1 MKKPDFLHYKQQAL
15 LTINLAKNDF
25 NQKYAAS
32 SLGIVWGFL
41 PSIMTILIYWM
52 VFTFAF
58 RSGNTK
64 EPFLLWLMS
73 GMIPWLFFSDAIVGA
88 TNSYVEYS
96 YLVKKVVFNIHLLPI
111 VKIVSAAFT
120 HVFFLVIMFFTLL
133 GYGYLPS
140 ASYLFLLYYSLC
152 LILFAFALGQIL
164 ATLNVLFRDVS
175 NLVMIILQ
183 FSIWLLPILWQPDI
197 LPETAVTI
205 LRFNPMFYII
215 EGYRKS
221 FLPTTGSMTSVWYT
235 AYFWIALLVLILAGN
250 YLFKKLNNQFA
261 DLL

>member
-1 MKKPDFLHYKQQAL
+1 MNKRDVDHFKQQAL
-15 LTINLAKNDF
+15 LALNLAKNDF

-88 TNSYVEYS
+88 TNCFAEYS

-111 VKIVSAAFT
+111 IKIISAAFT
-120 HVFFLVIMFFTLL
+120 HVFFLTIMFFVLL
-133 GYGYLPS
+133 GYGYIPS
-140 ASYLFLLYYSLC
+140 TSYLMLIYYLVC
-152 LILFAFALGQIL
+152 LILLSFALGQIF

-175 NLVMIILQ
+175 NLIMIILQ
-183 FSIWLLPILWQPDI
+183 FSIWLLPILWQPEV
-197 LPETAVTI
+197 LPDTAVII

-221 FLPTTGSMTSVWYT
+221 FLPATNSISSVWYT
-235 AYFWIALLVLILAGN
+235 VYFWGILILLILAGN